1 MANQPFDTTIIN
13 PLERPKSSDINAAQS
28 ELHRDLRDYLFRAY
42 AMSDGADVVTA
53 TAQTGFVGRGFVV
66 EPTSPASMDVTI
78 AQGIGFQA
86 TNDTTSAVGGVVGL
100 NDLSYYKPLL
110 LSGSHVVT
118 VPNQPLTGFCR
129 RDLIE
134 VRYNR
139 ALTDATLSDVY
150 STASGVFTPQTIN
163 KTMTFD
169 LVNDAVQYIPAG
181 SLTAP
186 TASIVYRSGVLVAY
200 STDADFLNAPIPS
213 TDSGYVAIAVI
224 NVGPNATFVNS
235 GLIADWRPRLTPQA
249 QIDITGSFTI
259 GGADSY
265 SSTTQQLSNV
275 RIKAPAGIRCT
286 VSKDTSNGFQNQYLL
301 TILGPP
307 TITDITA
314 FFTPYAPLSV
324 LSGGSY
330 TTYGA
335 PMLVAT
341 QLRTRNASLTAAGKS
356 LLANASLTSPQILAA
371 VGQTVHQIQFSVGY
385 AYSDSTLGPDPVVIY
400 ATDPSRFTSTGPA
413 VQTAD
418 VSFLVKVAV

>member
-28 ELHRDLRDYLFRAY
+28 EIHRDLRDYLFRAY

-66 EPTSPASMDVTI
+66 EPTSPASMDLTI

-118 VPNQPLTGFCR
+118 VPTAPVAVFCR

-150 STASGVFTPQTIN
+150 STASGVFTSQTIN

-181 SLTAP
+181 SATAP
-186 TASIVYRSGVLVAY
+186 TASIVYRSGVLVAHD
-200 STDADFLNAPIPS
+200 TDADFLNAPIPS
-213 TDSGYVAIAVI
+213 TDSGYVAIAVV
-224 NVGPNATFVNS
+224 NVGPSLTAVTA
-235 GLIADWRPRLTPQA
+235 GHIADWRPLLSADKRFEVVGSATLGGGN
-249 QIDITGSFTI
+249 ITT
-259 GGADSY
+259 APY
-265 SSTTQQLSNV
+265 SSPTITNLNL
-275 RIKAPAGIRCT
+275 RAPAGVRACLSHPVAVGGAQNEYTLT
-286 VSKDTSNGFQNQYLL
+286 VVGLPNTAN
-301 TILGPP
+301 
-307 TITDITA
+307 ITG
-314 FFTPYAPLSV
+314 FFTTANILSQSNSETFGFPLSV
-324 LSGGSY
+324 ATLSRS
-330 TTYGA
+330 TNVIVDA
-335 PMLVAT
+335 DSRIKFLDSA
-341 QLRTRNASLTAAGKS
+341 Q
-356 LLANASLTSPQILAA
+356 TSPPISVA
-371 VGQTVHQIQFSVGY
+371 VGQPVQQIQFALGY
-385 AYSDSTLGPDPVVIY
+385 HALDSSNT
-400 ATDPSRFTSTGPA
+400 A
-413 VQTAD
+413 VQFVTGDANYTNGSPLGQDTID
-418 VSFLVKVAV
+418 VCFDIKVAV